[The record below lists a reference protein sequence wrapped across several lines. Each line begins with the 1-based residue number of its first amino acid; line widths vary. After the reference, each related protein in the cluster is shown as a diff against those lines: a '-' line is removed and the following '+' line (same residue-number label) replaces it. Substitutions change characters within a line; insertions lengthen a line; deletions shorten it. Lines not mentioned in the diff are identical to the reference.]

1 MRYRF
6 IEDHR
11 RRWPVALQCEV
22 LRVSR
27 SGFYAWRT
35 RSPSAS
41 RRRREALVAAI
52 REVHAESRAVY
63 GAPRVHAELAA
74 RGRICNRKTVAK
86 LMKQQGIRSR
96 SYRRFRVRTTDSNHR
111 RPVAPNLLDRDF
123 SPAAP
128 NRRWVADITYLPT
141 AEGWLYLAA
150 VLDLYSRKVVG
161 WSMSSAIDSRLVV
174 DALEMA
180 VSRQRPSADL
190 AEAELLVH
198 TDRGVQ
204 YASEHYQRT
213 LARHGLTGSMSRL
226 GNCWDNAPME
236 SFFATL
242 KTELVHHERY
252 PTRAAA
258 RQSVFEY
265 VEVFYNRLRR
275 HSALGYVSPH
285 DFELAA

>member
-11 RRWPVALQCEV
+11 RRWPVALQCEI

-27 SGFYAWRT
+27 SGYYGWR
-35 RSPSAS
+35 RRAPSAS
-41 RRRREALVAAI
+41 RRRREALAAEI
-52 REVHAESRAVY
+52 RQVHAESRAVY

-74 RGRICNRKTVAK
+74 RGRVCDRKTVAK

-96 SYRRFRVRTTDSNHR
+96 SRKRFRPRTTDSNHR
-111 RPVAPNLLDRDF
+111 RPVAPNVLDREF
-123 SPAAP
+123 RPESA
-128 NRRWVADITYLPT
+128 NRSWAADITYVPT

-180 VSRQRPSADL
+180 VARQRPA
-190 AEAELLVH
+190 AGLLVH
-198 TDRGVQ
+198 SDRGVQ

-213 LARHGLTGSMSRL
+213 LARHGLVCSMSRL

-252 PTRAAA
+252 ATRDQA

-265 VEVFYNRLRR
+265 LEVFYNRVRR
-275 HSALGYVSPH
+275 HSALGYVSPN

>member
-6 IEDHR
+6 VEEHR
-11 RRWPVALQCEV
+11 SRWPVALQCEV

-27 SGFYAWRT
+27 SGFYGWRT
-35 RSPSAS
+35 RTPSAS
-41 RRRREALVAAI
+41 RRRRETLAAEI
-52 REVHAESRAVY
+52 REVHAQSRAIY

-74 RGRICNRKTVAK
+74 RGRVCDRKTVAK
-86 LMKQQGIRSR
+86 LMKQQGIRSQSR
-96 SYRRFRVRTTDSNHR
+96 KRFRPRTTDSNHR
-111 RPVAPNLLDRDF
+111 RPVAPNRLDRDF
-123 SPAAP
+123 SPASP
-128 NRRWVADITYLPT
+128 NRSWVADITYVPT
-141 AEGWLYLAA
+141 GEGWLYLAA

-180 VSRQRPSADL
+180 VARQRPSAG
-190 AEAELLVH
+190 LLVH
-198 TDRGVQ
+198 SDRGVQ

-213 LARHGLTGSMSRL
+213 LARHGLTCSMSRL

-242 KTELVHHERY
+242 KTELVQHERY
-252 PTRAAA
+252 ATRDQA
-258 RQSVFEY
+258 RRSVFEY
-265 VEVFYNRLRR
+265 LEVFYNRTRR
-275 HSALGYVSPH
+275 HSALGYVSPN